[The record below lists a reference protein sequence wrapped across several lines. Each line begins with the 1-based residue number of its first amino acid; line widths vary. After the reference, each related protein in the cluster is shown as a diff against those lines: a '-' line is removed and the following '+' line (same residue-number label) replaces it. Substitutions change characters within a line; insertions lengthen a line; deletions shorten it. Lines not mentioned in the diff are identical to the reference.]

1 MPFALETHMHVLVEH
16 IGKFRLGAYERDR
29 GRYIAAVLAAGGN
42 RVTFSGPPAQVA
54 ELLRMLADKVDNA
67 ARDHGSRR

>member
-1 MPFALETHMHVLVEH
+1 MPFALETHLHVGVEH
-16 IGKFRLGAYERDR
+16 IGRFRLSAYHRDR

-54 ELLRMLADKVDNA
+54 ELLRMLADKVDAA
-67 ARDHGSRR
+67 ARDHGPRR